1 MQLRL
6 RFDLCD
12 GCVNII
18 VNVELNSLV
27 VCRVDD
33 LKKKLGE
40 ADKAVETNSNKI
52 AEFGKKAAAAFAV
65 AAAAAVAYGTKLA
78 IDGVKAAIEDEQA
91 QLRLAAALRSATGAT
106 EGQIRATEDFI
117 LQTSLATG
125 VADDQLRPAIQR
137 LVELPLRKRLMPIQ
151 RALTLLLK
159 KNQVF
164 MRDLLPLLVQL
175 KLSHLIIGGILL
187 LLLVFLVKCDVEK
200 PTPTDKYAKQ
210 KKEIEALKTR
220 IALLKIGQQALNKQ
234 LEQQDKIVDSLNTE
248 IKLTEQE
255 LQTTRTY
262 YGNKIKDLTSAS
274 NSELEQ
280 FFSDRYR

>member
-1 MQLRL
+1 MIQ
-6 RFDLCD
+6 
-12 GCVNII
+12 
-18 VNVELNSLV
+18 
-27 VCRVDD
+27 
-33 LKKKLGE
+33 
-40 ADKAVETNSNKI
+40 NKT
-52 AEFGKKAAAAFAV
+52 F
-65 AAAAAVAYGTKLA
+65 
-78 IDGVKAAIEDEQA
+78 
-91 QLRLAAALRSATGAT
+91 
-106 EGQIRATEDFI
+106 
-117 LQTSLATG
+117 
-125 VADDQLRPAIQR
+125 
-137 LVELPLRKRLMPIQ
+137 
-151 RALTLLLK
+151 
-159 KNQVF
+159 
-164 MRDLLPLLVQL
+164 QL

-187 LLLVFLVKCDVEK
+187 LLLVFLVKCDVKK